1 MKIDTMNAYVGIAN
15 TVPDSRTPRR
25 FASVISRTN
34 PSESSTLYGDSA
46 GSAEVIANTPATTET
61 ATVST

>member
-1 MKIDTMNAYVGIAN
+1 MAK

-25 FASVISRTN
+25 FRAISTRTAIEATQASC
-34 PSESSTLYGDSA
+34 PSMIGSSDLA
-46 GSAEVIANTPATTET
+46 LWTPEEMET

>member
-1 MKIDTMNAYVGIAN
+1 MAK

-25 FASVISRTN
+25 FSAIKTSTAPAPTQASW
-34 PSESSTLYGDSA
+34 PSMN
-46 GSAEVIANTPATTET
+46 GSADLAFCTPDDTET

>member
-1 MKIDTMNAYVGIAN
+1 MEK

-25 FASVISRTN
+25 FSVISTSTAMEATQASW
-34 PSESSTLYGDSA
+34 PSRNGISDLA
-46 GSAEVIANTPATTET
+46 FCTPEEMET